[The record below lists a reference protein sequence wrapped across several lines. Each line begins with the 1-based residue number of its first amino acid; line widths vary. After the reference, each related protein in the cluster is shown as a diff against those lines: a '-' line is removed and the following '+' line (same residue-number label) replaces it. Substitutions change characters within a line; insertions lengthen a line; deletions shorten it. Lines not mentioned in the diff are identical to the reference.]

1 MKIELTIWQFVRLM
15 VFLEEHPDTG
25 EDDDL
30 PPLLEAWS
38 DAWQEVDKKLEEL
51 SGDDFEAYADMM
63 MDESVTMDDV
73 ASYHALSAASALIKI
88 AEMMQD
94 VIESGAD
101 EESKESLEFEKSE
114 LFRAATKIRNQ
125 LQ

>member
-25 EDDDL
+25 GDGGL

-38 DAWQEVDKKLEEL
+38 DVWHEVDKKLEDL
-51 SGDDFEAYADMM
+51 SENDFEAYADMM
-63 MDESVTMDDV
+63 MDENVSIDDV
-73 ASYHALSAASALIKI
+73 ASTHALSTADALIKI

-94 VIESGAD
+94 VIEGGAD
-101 EESKESLEFEKSE
+101 EEDKESLEFEKSE
-114 LFRAATKIRNQ
+114 LLRAAEKIRNQ

>member
-25 EDDDL
+25 GDGDL
-30 PPLLEAWS
+30 PPLLDAWS
-38 DAWQEVDKKLEEL
+38 DAWQEVDKNLEDL
-51 SGDDFEAYADMM
+51 SEDDFEAYADMM
-63 MDESVTMDDV
+63 MDENVTIDDV
-73 ASYHALSAASALIKI
+73 ASSHALSAADTLVKI
-88 AEMMQD
+88 SEMMQA
-94 VIESGAD
+94 VIENGAD

-114 LFRAATKIRNQ
+114 LLRTAEKIRNQ